1 MNQERIELP
10 ELTPEAVSRIEQQ
23 VFRRIADETAP
34 PRTTDARR
42 ATRRRRWTTGLGIA
56 AAFVVGMVVAPTV
69 IGIGSAG
76 SGPFGAAGGTSADTA
91 VSRPASDAA
100 SGVLPQE
107 EGAALDG
114 DMAVEREI
122 IANGMATLEADDVEV
137 AVSAIAA
144 LAEAHGGFVERT
156 SVTAPRASDAHTES
170 FAGDGWIRIR
180 VPSADLNAVI
190 EALGESGTVVSSEIG
205 KEDVT
210 MAAIDLRARVDAL
223 QDSVDRLRELMAETG
238 SLSELIDAEVA
249 LTERQAELESYQ
261 QQLAA
266 LEDQIALAALD
277 VDVVPRGSAVS
288 ADPAGFGDGLLAGW
302 NGLIVSLNA
311 LVIALGFLL
320 PWLAIAGVVILLV
333 WVLRRRRR
341 PRAEREDFDTLR

>member
-1 MNQERIELP
+1 
-10 ELTPEAVSRIEQQ
+10 
-23 VFRRIADETAP
+23 
-34 PRTTDARR
+34 
-42 ATRRRRWTTGLGIA
+42 
-56 AAFVVGMVVAPTV
+56 
-69 IGIGSAG
+69 
-76 SGPFGAAGGTSADTA
+76 
-91 VSRPASDAA
+91 
-100 SGVLPQE
+100 
-107 EGAALDG
+107 
-114 DMAVEREI
+114 
-122 IANGMATLEADDVEV
+122 
-137 AVSAIAA
+137 
-144 LAEAHGGFVERT
+144 
-156 SVTAPRASDAHTES
+156 
-170 FAGDGWIRIR
+170 
-180 VPSADLNAVI
+180 
-190 EALGESGTVVSSEIG
+190 
-205 KEDVT
+205 
-210 MAAIDLRARVDAL
+210 

-341 PRAEREDFDTLR
+341 PRAERADFATLR